1 MRGVISGE
9 ILPPSPGMS
18 AMAEPSVSPRT
29 ANIAAREQPRS
40 GSGPAQWAE
49 DLAPISA
56 SDWSFDRAAH
66 LLERAGFGG
75 TPEDIA
81 RLAAMSPQAAV
92 AALVDYP
99 AVANAHLAPFERSDV
114 WDQSLRDFPV
124 SRVAAT
130 ERAQKTGESMGVRIK
145 LAGERRLQPVVD
157 RFFYWLRATVLETR
171 RLAHWW
177 ADRMV
182 ATNRPLQEKMALFW
196 HGHFATGEEKI
207 RDYRKMEQQLALF
220 HHHATGSFRELLVD
234 VARDPAM
241 LAYLDAAQNV
251 KGAPNENFARALM
264 ELFTM
269 VVGNYS
275 ERDIREAARAFT
287 GWIDDDLAFKVDVAK
302 HDDGQKTF
310 LGRSGNF
317 DGLDILDII
326 LEQKVTADFIAGKI
340 YRFFVREELPLG
352 LQAQLGA
359 LLRDNKYEIAPL
371 LRTLFLSHDFY
382 SAPSFGT
389 RIKGPV
395 ELVVSTYR
403 KLGIRQLPGIPDL
416 HTVSRELGQILLNP
430 PTVAGWAQGRSWIT
444 PGLLLARGNLARDI
458 MFPDIINFTDP
469 NFSPG
474 REVRRVNDRILAGM
488 EIGVATL
495 EDGPAEGGP
504 AGGGSMGG
512 MDGGEKTMA
521 NVIAGAEDFNTRYGS
536 LVGWQEAVRRVKPI
550 PRAAAQFD
558 LARMVVAAGAKTT
571 GDAIDHLLLRLLQ
584 VPVDAEMRR
593 TLTEFL
599 DRQLGTSDLN
609 QASTYLE
616 RPLRLVAHLIMSSP
630 QFQLC

>member
-1 MRGVISGE
+1 MRGVIGGGIPIPSSE
-9 ILPPSPGMS
+9 IS
-18 AMAEPSVSPRT
+18 AMTEPRVSSPT
-29 ANIAAREQPRS
+29 SINNAASGQPRR
-40 GSGPAQWAE
+40 GNGPAQWAD
-49 DLAPISA
+49 DLSPISS

-92 AALVDYP
+92 AALVDYH
-99 AVANAHLAPFERSDV
+99 AIANDHLAPFERSDV
-114 WDQSLRDFPV
+114 WDPSLRDFPV

-130 ERAQKTGESMGVRIK
+130 ERAQKTGEAMGVRIK
-145 LAGERRLQPVVD
+145 PAGERRLQPVVD

-220 HHHATGSFRELLVD
+220 HRRATGSFRDLLVD

-251 KGAPNENFARALM
+251 KGAPNENFAREVM

-269 VVGNYS
+269 GVGHYS

-287 GWIDDDLAFKVDVAK
+287 GWIDDDLAFKLDAAK
-302 HDDGQKTF
+302 HDDAQKTF
-310 LGRSGNF
+310 LGRTGNF
-317 DGLDILDII
+317 DGVDILAII
-326 LEQKVTADFIAGKI
+326 LEQKVTAEFIAGKL
-340 YRFFVREELPLG
+340 YRFFVREELSEP
-352 LQAQLGA
+352 LQARLGA
-359 LLRDNKYEIAPL
+359 VLRDNDYEIAPL
-371 LRTLFLSHDFY
+371 LRTLFLSRDFY

-403 KLGIRQLPGIPDL
+403 KLGVKRLPGIPDL
-416 HTVSRELGQILLNP
+416 NVVSRELGQILLNP
-430 PTVAGWAQGRSWIT
+430 PTVAGWAQGRTWIT
-444 PGLLLARGNLARDI
+444 PGLLLARGNFARDVL
-458 MFPDIINFTDP
+458 FPDLINFTDP
-469 NFSPG
+469 NFNPG

-488 EIGVATL
+488 EIAVATI
-495 EDGPAEGGP
+495 EDGPGEGG
-504 AGGGSMGG
+504 GMGG
-512 MDGGEKTMA
+512 MEGGEKTMA
-521 NVIAGAEDFNTRYGS
+521 NVIASAEDFNTRYGS
-536 LVGWQEAVRRVKPI
+536 LVGWQEAMRRVKPI

-558 LARMVVAAGAKTT
+558 LAPMVLDAGAKTA
-571 GDAIDHLLLRLLQ
+571 GEAVDHLLIRLLRA
-584 VPVDAEMRR
+584 PVDADVRGILIDVLERK
-593 TLTEFL
+593 
-599 DRQLGTSDLN
+599 LGTSDVTH
-609 QASTYLE
+609 AATYLE
-616 RPLRLVAHLIMSSP
+616 RPLRLVTHLIMSSP
-630 QFQLC
+630 QYQLC

>member
-1 MRGVISGE
+1 
-9 ILPPSPGMS
+9 
-18 AMAEPSVSPRT
+18 MAEVSQQSAT
-29 ANIAAREQPRS
+29 LANAGAPGANRRN
-40 GSGPAQWAE
+40 GGPEQWAN
-49 DLAPISA
+49 DLTPVGAA
-56 SDWSFDRAAH
+56 DWSFDFAGH
-66 LLERAGFGG
+66 LLERAGFSG
-75 TPEDIA
+75 TPDEIA
-81 RLAAMSPQAAV
+81 RLAGMTPEAAV
-92 AALVDYP
+92 ASLTEYRAI
-99 AVANAHLAPFERSDV
+99 ANDHLAPFERSDV
-114 WDQSLRDFPV
+114 WDPSLRDFPV

-130 ERAQKTGESMGVRIK
+130 ELAEKTGQAMGVRIK
-145 LAGERRLQPVVD
+145 PSGERRLQPVVD

-171 RLAHWW
+171 RLAYWW

-182 ATNRPLQEKMALFW
+182 ATNRPLEEKMALFW

-220 HHHATGSFRELLVD
+220 HRRATGNFRDLLRD

-251 KGAPNENFARALM
+251 KGAPNENFAREVM

-269 VVGNYS
+269 GVGNYS

-326 LEQKVTADFIAGKI
+326 LDQKITAEFIAGKI

-359 LLRDNKYEIAPL
+359 LLRDNNYEVTPL
-371 LRTLFLSHDFY
+371 LRTLFLSRDFY

-389 RIKGPV
+389 HIKGPT
-395 ELVVSTYR
+395 EFVVSTYR
-403 KLGIRQLPGIPDL
+403 KLGVKRLPGIPDL
-416 HTVSRELGQILLNP
+416 YTVSRELGQILLNP

-474 REVRRVNDRILAGM
+474 REVKRVNDRILAGM
-488 EIGVATL
+488 DIRVATL
-495 EDGPAEGGP
+495 EDGPAEGG
-504 AGGGSMGG
+504 GMGG
-512 MDGGEKTMA
+512 MEGGGEKTMA
-521 NVIAGAEDFNTRYGS
+521 NVIASAEDFNTRYGS

-558 LARMVVAAGAKTT
+558 LAKMVMAAGAKTSA
-571 GDAIDHLLLRLLQ
+571 DAVDHLLLRLLR
-584 VPVDAEMRR
+584 VPVDGQVRR

-599 DRQLGTSDLN
+599 DRQLGTSDLG
-609 QASTYLE
+609 QAATYLE

-630 QFQLC
+630 QFQLG

>member
-1 MRGVISGE
+1 MRGGIGGE
-9 ILPPSPGMS
+9 IPASSLGMS
-18 AMAEPSVSPRT
+18 AMAEPSASPHT
-29 ANIAAREQPRS
+29 ATPINLAAKEQPR
-40 GSGPAQWAE
+40 GGGGLVQWAE
-49 DLAPISA
+49 DLSPIAA

-66 LLERAGFGG
+66 LLERCGFGG

-81 RLAAMSPQAAV
+81 RLADMSPQAAV
-92 AALVDYP
+92 AALVDYHT
-99 AVANAHLAPFERSDV
+99 VTNDHLAPFERSDV
-114 WDQSLRDFPV
+114 WDASLRDFPV

-130 ERAQKTGESMGVRIK
+130 ERAQKTGEAMGVRIK
-145 LAGERRLQPVVD
+145 PAGERRLQPVVD

-220 HHHATGSFRELLVD
+220 HRHATGSFRELLVD

-251 KGAPNENFARALM
+251 KGAPNENFAREVM

-269 VVGNYS
+269 GVGHYT

-287 GWIDDDLAFKVDVAK
+287 GWIDDDLAFKLDADK

-310 LGRSGNF
+310 LGRTGNF
-317 DGLDILDII
+317 DGVDILTSI
-326 LEQKVTADFIAGKI
+326 LEQNVTAEFIAGKL
-340 YRFFVREELPLG
+340 YRFFVREEMSEP
-352 LQAQLGA
+352 LQARLGA
-359 LLRDNKYEIAPL
+359 ILRDNNYEIAPL
-371 LRTLFLSHDFY
+371 LRTLFLSRDFY

-389 RIKGPV
+389 RIKGPI
-395 ELVVSTYR
+395 ELIVSSYR
-403 KLGIRQLPGIPDL
+403 KLGVKRLPGIPDL
-416 HTVSRELGQILLNP
+416 NVVSRELGQILLNP
-430 PTVAGWAQGRSWIT
+430 PTVAGWAQGRTWIT
-444 PGLLLARGNLARDI
+444 PGLLLARGNFARDVL
-458 MFPDIINFTDP
+458 FPDIINFTDP
-469 NFSPG
+469 SFNPG

-488 EIGVATL
+488 EIAVATI
-495 EDGPAEGGP
+495 EDGPVESGG
-504 AGGGSMGG
+504 MGG
-512 MDGGEKTMA
+512 MEGSEKTMA
-521 NVIAGAEDFNTRYGS
+521 NVIASAEDFNTRYGS

-558 LARMVVAAGAKTT
+558 LAAMVLGAGAKTSS
-571 GDAIDHLLLRLLQ
+571 DAVDHLLMRLLR
-584 VPVDAEMRR
+584 VPVDAEV
-593 TLTEFL
+593 
-599 DRQLGTSDLN
+599 RQVLIELLERELGTSELTL
-609 QASTYLE
+609 AATYLE

-630 QFQLC
+630 QYQLC